1 MDVQVESS
9 VVLVAMLGLLLAFIV
24 PSLFHRGTKPSRD
37 ESATDNS
44 VHQRRSHMPAEAART
59 HAPSSAP
66 LRIRTGRL
74 AVALAGLA
82 AVVVLVTC
90 APLALF
96 GAVGA
101 GVPGTALVVLAASFA
116 GLRAFAV
123 RDRRRKSLARMEAVF
138 TAAMSTPDAPAPAP
152 RIQSEVF
159 DVEPTAEPAPAP
171 TLEELRA
178 AARAVAASVE
188 APAAKTWEP
197 VGVPLP
203 TYVGA
208 AKAERPEPA
217 PLPEAEEKKPSG
229 VTSILQDT
237 RAAAQAA
244 QPNVANVTEFPG
256 ARSEDASPATGRI
269 NIDAVLQRRRA

>member
-9 VVLVAMLGLLLAFIV
+9 VVFVAMLGLLLAFIV
-24 PSLFHRGTKPSRD
+24 PSLFNRGTKPSRN
-37 ESATDNS
+37 EPATDTS
-44 VHQRRSHMPAEAART
+44 GHQRRNHMPAEAPRI
-59 HAPSSAP
+59 HAPAAP
-66 LRIRTGRL
+66 ARIRTGRL

-82 AVVVLVTC
+82 AVVVLVVC

-96 GAVGA
+96 GTVGA
-101 GVPGTALVVLAASFA
+101 GVPGVALVVLAASFA
-116 GLRAFAV
+116 GLRSFAV
-123 RDRRRKSLARMEAVF
+123 RDRRRKALARMEAVF
-138 TAAMSTPDAPAPAP
+138 AEAMSTPDPPAPV
-152 RIQSEVF
+152 RRTQSEVF
-159 DVEPTAEPAPAP
+159 DVEPAAEPAPAP

-178 AARAVAASVE
+178 EARRVAASVE

-203 TYVGA
+203 TYMGA

-217 PLPEAEEKKPSG
+217 PLPADEEKKPSG

-244 QPNVANVTEFPG
+244 QPNVVNVTELSG
-256 ARSEDASPATGRI
+256 ARSDGASPATGRI
-269 NIDAVLQRRRA
+269 NLDAVLQRRRA

>member
-1 MDVQVESS
+1 
-9 VVLVAMLGLLLAFIV
+9 
-24 PSLFHRGTKPSRD
+24 
-37 ESATDNS
+37 
-44 VHQRRSHMPAEAART
+44 MPAEAPRT
-59 HAPSSAP
+59 HAPAAAP

-74 AVALAGLA
+74 AVALTGLA
-82 AVVVLVTC
+82 AIVVLVVC

-101 GVPGTALVVLAASFA
+101 GVPGVALVVLAASFA
-116 GLRAFAV
+116 GLRSFAV
-123 RDRRRKSLARMEAVF
+123 RDRRRKALARMEAVF
-138 TAAMSTPDAPAPAP
+138 AEAMSTPDPPAPA
-152 RIQSEVF
+152 RRTQSEVF
-159 DVEPTAEPAPAP
+159 DVEPAAEPAPAP

-178 AARAVAASVE
+178 AARRVAASVE

-217 PLPEAEEKKPSG
+217 PLPADEEKKPSG

-237 RAAAQAA
+237 RAAARAA
-244 QPNVANVTEFPG
+244 QPALDNVTELPG
-256 ARSEDASPATGRI
+256 ARSDAASPATGRI
-269 NIDAVLQRRRA
+269 NLDAVLQRRRA